1 MGRHFEIASSRRL
14 NTQLFAVVGP
24 AYVPEQVS
32 EFRTDPRPRKARA
45 GSRRRWLA
53 FWAAAG
59 LILLAANSANI
70 VDATARNAAR
80 VQVSQP
86 SGFGPS
92 MAIFGGGEP
101 IRW

>member
-1 MGRHFEIASSRRL
+1 MGHNSGISSSRGF

-24 AYVPEQVS
+24 SYVPEQLS
-32 EFRTDPRPRKARA
+32 EFRTAPRPRKARA

-70 VDATARNAAR
+70 VDATARNAAL
-80 VQVSQP
+80 VSASQP
-86 SGFGPS
+86 SGFAPS